1 MEPWLKYNY
10 YCSFRSVLHVYKMK
24 KDVFEAY
31 FIYTKWKTS
40 LWSIL
45 HLYKV
50 RKPVLETFFIV
61 TNKKHFLEAICVFTK
76 CKKTRF
82 WSMLHLCKMTNT
94 FWNRFTFRAM
104 KKNTFTNRFACLGR
118 KQILHFWS
126 VFHFVRMENMFSKRF
141 ACLQNRKNTFVKR
154 FYLHRVETWFGN
166 IFPLSKITKTR
177 FWSIFHV

>member
-50 RKPVLETFFIV
+50 RKPVLETFYIV

-76 CKKTRF
+76 CKKHVLESF
-82 WSMLHLCKMTNT
+82 YISCDE
-94 FWNRFTFRAM
+94 
-104 KKNTFTNRFACLGR
+104 KNTFTKRFACLGR

-177 FWSIFHV
+177 FWSNFHV

>member
-61 TNKKHFLEAICVFTK
+61 TNKKTFFRSDLRIYK
-76 CKKTRF
+76 MKK
-82 WSMLHLCKMTNT
+82 NT
-94 FWNRFTFRAM
+94 FLKHASSVQNDKYVLESFYISCDE
-104 KKNTFTNRFACLGR
+104 KNTFTNRFACLGR

-141 ACLQNRKNTFVKR
+141 ACLQNRKNTCVKR

>member
-61 TNKKHFLEAICVFTK
+61 TD
-76 CKKTRF
+76 KKTFFRSELRIYKMKKSRF
-82 WSMLHLCKMTNT
+82 WSKLHLCKMTNT

-104 KKNTFTNRFACLGR
+104 KKYVYEAFCLFRKETNLTFL
-118 KQILHFWS
+118 
-126 VFHFVRMENMFSKRF
+126 KRF
-141 ACLQNRKNTFVKR
+141 SFCKDGKHVFEAFCMF
-154 FYLHRVETWFGN
+154 
-166 IFPLSKITKTR
+166 TK
-177 FWSIFHV
+177 S